1 MQIQR
6 SFKWRKG
13 LNGEKFVQ
21 LTPKKECGHWFGGE
35 HCNSRYFL
43 EIGKG
48 SADLHLSCVVGVD
61 LYIFSGTS
69 FPVDGICIRPL
80 SSRKFLA
87 CWKSAEALA
96 NWIFL
101 IHTMNHCLWL
111 SLKTELADPKFSGFA
126 PVLNTMQFAMS
137 MFVLPLPVCIYL
149 FDLCRVSRPVLFL
162 APIST
167 LLSLSCGSSLSG
179 VISLATRKA
188 PGDLNGRVSLAWAF
202 QTKMKL
208 DREVSLR
215 VSLSSRRLSLET
227 LSIAGALCIV
237 LLWPVITWTSSDLSS
252 WPLAFSLAFSVLNR
266 VSTDFPPFFSD
277 GDFPLDFLSE

>member
-1 MQIQR
+1 MKEGIEWW
-6 SFKWRKG
+6 KVCTTYTERK
-13 LNGEKFVQ
+13 
-21 LTPKKECGHWFGGE
+21 CGHWFDGE
-35 HCNSRYFL
+35 HWNNGYFL

-48 SADLHLSCVVGVD
+48 PADLHLSCVVRVD
-61 LYIFSGTS
+61 LYIFPGTS
-69 FPVDGICIRPL
+69 FPVDGISNTICIRPL
-80 SSRKFLA
+80 SSRKLLA
-87 CWKSAEALA
+87 CWKSDEALA
-96 NWIFL
+96 NWIFP
-101 IHTMNHCLWL
+101 IHSVNHCLWL
-111 SLKTELADPKFSGFA
+111 GLKTELADSKFSGSSSG
-126 PVLNTMQFAMS
+126 PNTVQFAMS

-167 LLSLSCGSSLSG
+167 LLFLSCGSSLSG

-188 PGDLNGRVSLAWAF
+188 PCDLNGRVSLAWAF

-215 VSLSSRRLSLET
+215 VSLSSRALCLET
-227 LSIAGALCIV
+227 LSIAGALYIV

-277 GDFPLDFLSE
+277 GDFPLDFFSE